1 MTLGDVMAR
10 LGEAGVAEE
19 LLVTL
24 GDVALMVGTRQA
36 AEAAGVSVGEH
47 VEEVVGRFVHA
58 ASPDQWVQLMT
69 VMGRAADP
77 GAACLAT
84 ILRHTLREAADSP

>member
-1 MTLGDVMAR
+1 MTLGDLMAR

-19 LLVTL
+19 MLLTL
-24 GDVALMVGTRQA
+24 GDVALMVRTRQA
-36 AEAAGVSVGEH
+36 AEAAGVSMGEH

-58 ASPDQWVQLMT
+58 ASPDQWVQLMSA
-69 VMGRAADP
+69 MGRVGDP

-84 ILRHTLREAADSP
+84 ILRHTLGEAADAP